1 MVEIAPYQKS
11 GIEKLMEFVHE
22 EARDILEIGS
32 DLDCCVLRSL
42 TELFQ
47 GTVTGLN
54 PDPHFP
60 KKGSIDAESPFS
72 ALRSDGCD
80 LPFKDNSFD
89 AILSVATLEHVNNL
103 KKFMNECYRVLR
115 PGGLFY
121 TKFSPIW
128 ACGIGHH
135 VYAVADHKE
144 ARFWKPGKNPLPDFS
159 HLIWSPEEM
168 RSFLHSGPC
177 DERLI
182 EPIISWV
189 YESRDINRCF
199 LEEYISVFKKSPL
212 KQLVLNLINLYQPSE
227 DILAQLEARHGRNH
241 DFSCQGIEAVFVRS
255 GSVEELN
262 RKGESLFMEGK
273 TLEAFNVFAQV
284 IEMDPGFSPA
294 YNNMGVINWES
305 GEAQKAVQCFKKGLD
320 INKDDRDTVMNYCRV
335 MAALGSVDEA
345 KKVLSMYL
353 FGNQDDE
360 EASRLLKNI
369 EELNQKEEAVSYS
382 HDG

>member
-1 MVEIAPYQKS
+1 MEAIAPYQKS
-11 GIEKLMEFVHE
+11 GIEKLMEFVHDG
-22 EARDILEIGS
+22 ARDILEIGS

-42 TELFQ
+42 SELFH
-47 GTVTGLN
+47 GTVAGLN

-60 KKGSIDAESPFS
+60 KKGNRDAASPFS

-103 KKFMNECYRVLR
+103 EKFMNECYRVLR

-128 ACGIGHH
+128 ACAIGHH

-168 RSFLHSGPC
+168 RTFLHSGPC

-199 LEEYISVFKKSPL
+199 LEEYIRVFKSSPL
-212 KQLVLNLINLYQPSE
+212 KQLVLNLITLYQPSE
-227 DILAQLEARHGRNH
+227 EILAQLEARHGRGH
-241 DFSCQGIEAVFVRS
+241 DFSCQGIEAVFVRP
-255 GSVEELN
+255 GSVIELN
-262 RKGESLFMEGK
+262 RQGESLFRDGK
-273 TLEAFNVFAQV
+273 TWEAFNVFAEV
-284 IEMDPGFSPA
+284 IEMDPGFSQA
-294 YNNMGVINWES
+294 YNNMGVIYWET
-305 GEAQKAVQCFKKGLD
+305 GETRKAVNCFKKALE
-320 INKDDRDTVMNYCRV
+320 INRNDRYAVMNYSRV
-335 MAALGSVDEA
+335 TAVLGGVDEA
-345 KKVLSMYL
+345 KEVLSVYL
-353 FGNQDDE
+353 HKNPDDE
-360 EASRLLKNI
+360 ETSRLLKHIDEINYR
-369 EELNQKEEAVSYS
+369 EEAVSHG